1 MTLDTESQH
10 KESLDVF
17 IRSLQAAPD
26 SLIKSL
32 TGKEFARHIHRRRK
46 GNRAVHL
53 FSGREKEI
61 TFCRQIVDNFV

>member
-17 IRSLQAAPD
+17 IRALQAAPD

-32 TGKEFARHIHRRRK
+32 SGREFARHVID
-46 GNRAVHL
+46 GA
-53 FSGREKEI
+53 KEI
-61 TFCRQIVDNFV
+61 ESFMYSLPEKKK

>member
-32 TGKEFARHIHRRRK
+32 TGKEFVRHIID
-46 GNRAVHL
+46 GA
-53 FSGREKEI
+53 KEI
-61 TFCRQIVDNFV
+61 EQFIYSQDEKKK

>member
-17 IRSLQAAPD
+17 IRALQAAPD

-32 TGKEFARHIHRRRK
+32 SGREFARHVID
-46 GNRAVHL
+46 GA
-53 FSGREKEI
+53 KEI
-61 TFCRQIVDNFV
+61 ESIMYSLPEKKK

>member
-17 IRSLQAAPD
+17 ILSLQAAPD

-32 TGKEFARHIHRRRK
+32 TGKEFARHIID
-46 GNRAVHL
+46 GA
-53 FSGREKEI
+53 KEI
-61 TFCRQIVDNFV
+61 EQFIYSQDEKKK

>member
-10 KESLDVF
+10 KEALDVF

-32 TGKEFARHIHRRRK
+32 TGKEFARHVID
-46 GNRAVHL
+46 GA
-53 FSGREKEI
+53 KEI
-61 TFCRQIVDNFV
+61 EQFIYSQDEKKK

>member
-32 TGKEFARHIHRRRK
+32 TGKEFARHIIDD
-46 GNRAVHL
+46 A
-53 FSGREKEI
+53 KEI
-61 TFCRQIVDNFV
+61 EQFIYSQDEKKK

>member
-10 KESLDVF
+10 KEALDVF

-32 TGKEFARHIHRRRK
+32 TGKEFARHIID
-46 GNRAVHL
+46 GA
-53 FSGREKEI
+53 KEI
-61 TFCRQIVDNFV
+61 EQFIYSQDEKKK

>member
-1 MTLDTESQH
+1 MPLDTESQH

-32 TGKEFARHIHRRRK
+32 TGKEFARHIID
-46 GNRAVHL
+46 GA
-53 FSGREKEI
+53 KEI
-61 TFCRQIVDNFV
+61 EQFIYSQDEKKK

>member
-1 MTLDTESQH
+1 MTVDTESQH

-32 TGKEFARHIHRRRK
+32 TGKEFARHVID
-46 GNRAVHL
+46 GA
-53 FSGREKEI
+53 KEI
-61 TFCRQIVDNFV
+61 EQFIYSQDEKKK

>member
-17 IRSLQAAPD
+17 IRALQAAPD

-32 TGKEFARHIHRRRK
+32 TGKEFARHVID
-46 GNRAVHL
+46 GA
-53 FSGREKEI
+53 REIEQFIYPQDEKKK
-61 TFCRQIVDNFV
+61 

>member
-32 TGKEFARHIHRRRK
+32 TGKEFARHIID
-46 GNRAVHL
+46 GA
-53 FSGREKEI
+53 KEI
-61 TFCRQIVDNFV
+61 EQFIYSQDEKKK

>member
-32 TGKEFARHIHRRRK
+32 TGREFARHIID
-46 GNRAVHL
+46 GA
-53 FSGREKEI
+53 KEI
-61 TFCRQIVDNFV
+61 EQFIYSQDEKKK

>member
-10 KESLDVF
+10 KEALDVF

-32 TGKEFARHIHRRRK
+32 SGKEFARHVVD
-46 GNRAVHL
+46 GA
-53 FSGREKEI
+53 KEI
-61 TFCRQIVDNFV
+61 KKFIYSQEDKK

>member
-10 KESLDVF
+10 KEALDVF

-32 TGKEFARHIHRRRK
+32 SGKEFARHVVD
-46 GNRAVHL
+46 GA
-53 FSGREKEI
+53 KEI
-61 TFCRQIVDNFV
+61 EKFIYSQEE

>member
-17 IRSLQAAPD
+17 IRALQAAPD

-32 TGKEFARHIHRRRK
+32 TGKEFARHVID
-46 GNRAVHL
+46 GA
-53 FSGREKEI
+53 REIEDFIYSRGEK
-61 TFCRQIVDNFV
+61 

>member
-10 KESLDVF
+10 KEALDVF

-32 TGKEFARHIHRRRK
+32 SGKEFARH
-46 GNRAVHL
+46 V
-53 FSGREKEI
+53 
-61 TFCRQIVDNFV
+61 VDNP

>member
-10 KESLDVF
+10 KEALDVF

-32 TGKEFARHIHRRRK
+32 SGKEFARHVVD
-46 GNRAVHL
+46 RA
-53 FSGREKEI
+53 KEI
-61 TFCRQIVDNFV
+61 EKFIYSQEDKK

>member
-17 IRSLQAAPD
+17 IRALQAAPD

-32 TGKEFARHIHRRRK
+32 TGREFARHVIDGAK
-46 GNRAVHL
+46 AIEEYIY
-53 FSGREKEI
+53 SSAEKKK
-61 TFCRQIVDNFV
+61 

>member
-17 IRSLQAAPD
+17 IRALQAAPD

-32 TGKEFARHIHRRRK
+32 TGKEFARHVID
-46 GNRAVHL
+46 GA
-53 FSGREKEI
+53 KEI
-61 TFCRQIVDNFV
+61 EGFIYSHDEKKK

>member
-10 KESLDVF
+10 KEALDLF

-32 TGKEFARHIHRRRK
+32 SGKEFARHVVD
-46 GNRAVHL
+46 GA
-53 FSGREKEI
+53 KEI
-61 TFCRQIVDNFV
+61 EKFIYSQEDKK

>member
-1 MTLDTESQH
+1 MTLDTEGQH

-32 TGKEFARHIHRRRK
+32 TGKEFARHIID
-46 GNRAVHL
+46 GA
-53 FSGREKEI
+53 KEI
-61 TFCRQIVDNFV
+61 EQFIYSQDEKKK

>member
-10 KESLDVF
+10 KEALDVF

-32 TGKEFARHIHRRRK
+32 SGKEFARHVVDGAKKI
-46 GNRAVHL
+46 
-53 FSGREKEI
+53 EKFIYSQE
-61 TFCRQIVDNFV
+61 DKK

>member
-32 TGKEFARHIHRRRK
+32 TGKEFARHIID
-46 GNRAVHL
+46 GA
-53 FSGREKEI
+53 KEI
-61 TFCRQIVDNFV
+61 EKFIYSQDEKKK

>member
-32 TGKEFARHIHRRRK
+32 TGKEFARHIID
-46 GNRAVHL
+46 GA
-53 FSGREKEI
+53 KEI
-61 TFCRQIVDNFV
+61 EQFIYSKDEKKK